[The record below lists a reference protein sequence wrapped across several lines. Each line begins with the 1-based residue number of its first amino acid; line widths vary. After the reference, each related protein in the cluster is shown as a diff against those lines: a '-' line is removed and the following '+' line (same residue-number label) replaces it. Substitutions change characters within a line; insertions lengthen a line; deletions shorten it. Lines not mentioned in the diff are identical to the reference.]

1 MACARGGRGGSAA
14 DSKVRAAII
23 TDSAGVDDK
32 SFNQSA
38 WEGLQAWGK
47 ANKLEKDSGYT
58 YFQSNSESDFATNL
72 SSAVDQNYNL
82 IFGVSFRLHDA
93 ISESAKDN
101 EKINYVII
109 DDVIKDQ
116 KNVESVLFA
125 DNEGAYL
132 CRYRR
137 SNAITKQESW
147 FHRWSKIRHNYT
159 FRSWFHCRS

>member
-1 MACARGGRGGSAA
+1 M
-14 DSKVRAAII
+14 
-23 TDSAGVDDK
+23 
-32 SFNQSA
+32 
-38 WEGLQAWGK
+38 
-47 ANKLEKDSGYT
+47 
-58 YFQSNSESDFATNL
+58 

-132 CRYRR
+132 AGIAAAMQ
-137 SNAITKQESW
+137 SQNKKLVSSVVKNQTQLHVSKLVSLQEL
-147 FHRWSKIRHNYT
+147 NL
-159 FRSWFHCRS
+159 

>member
-1 MACARGGRGGSAA
+1 MKLNKRIIGIGLVAVAVVGLVACARGGRGGSAA

-116 KNVESVLFA
+116 KNVV
-125 DNEGAYL
+125 
-132 CRYRR
+132 
-137 SNAITKQESW
+137 IIWTKME
-147 FHRWSKIRHNYT
+147 N
-159 FRSWFHCRS
+159 